1 MSYLSILERLDIE
14 SRYQDTLKLLAEFI
28 EDTPQYNS
36 ESWTALVDAYR
47 DDRIFID
54 FMFTP
59 PSEEVRRVR
68 VVYDF
73 YDCGYKIY
81 DGDERAVV
89 SHITGNPYLDMWAIY
104 QEIRKMVY

>member
-1 MSYLSILERLDIE
+1 MSYLSILKRIDIE
-14 SRYQDTLKLLAEFI
+14 SRYQDTLKLLAEFL

-36 ESWTALVDAYR
+36 ESWTALVDAYQ
-47 DDRIFID
+47 DDRIFIE
-54 FMFTP
+54 FIP
-59 PSEEVRRVR
+59 PSEEVRRVK

-73 YDCGYKIY
+73 YDCGYEIY

-104 QEIRKMVY
+104 QEIRKMVH